1 MPTTAEWLKVF
12 KDLDTASYAFNVPP
26 LALWIGLLARML
38 ISKDRHK
45 LVPLIV
51 ISILMILYSVAVI
64 VYYQLVYTY
73 QDRNYKGDLNH
84 IDLANQILR
93 ACNFTANTTFNLA
106 HWVFAFSYLA
116 LSYRLELI
124 SKNLPENTHNRRY
137 NTANLIVCLINVAMP
152 AMIWVFDAKEVWK
165 AAIITYDI

>member
-1 MPTTAEWLKVF
+1 M
-12 KDLDTASYAFNVPP
+12 
-26 LALWIGLLARML
+26 
-38 ISKDRHK
+38 
-45 LVPLIV
+45 
-51 ISILMILYSVAVI
+51 I

-116 LSYRLELI
+116 LSYRIELI
-124 SKNLPENTHNRRY
+124 SKNLPQNSHNRRLK
-137 NTANLIVCLINVAMP
+137 TVNLIVCLINVAIP
-152 AMIWVFDAKEVWK
+152 AIVWVFNRQEEYK
-165 AAIITYDI
+165 AADITYDIEQLSLVASCIVLV